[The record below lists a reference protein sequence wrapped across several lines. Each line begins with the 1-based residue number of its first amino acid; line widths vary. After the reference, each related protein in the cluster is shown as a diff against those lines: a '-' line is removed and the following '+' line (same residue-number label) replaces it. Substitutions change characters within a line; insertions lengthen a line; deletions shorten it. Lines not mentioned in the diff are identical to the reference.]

1 MIKLRKISLE
11 YVLTQSLSMSSV
23 ALCYEVHKSRNGNI
37 LFCSFCLVPYSID
50 DMMFFILIKIRCPT
64 VELCVCVCVFFFFC
78 RIIQGCNIKESGES
92 L

>member
-37 LFCSFCLVPYSID
+37 LFYSFCLVPYSID

-64 VELCVCVCVFFFFC
+64 VELCVCVCFFFFC